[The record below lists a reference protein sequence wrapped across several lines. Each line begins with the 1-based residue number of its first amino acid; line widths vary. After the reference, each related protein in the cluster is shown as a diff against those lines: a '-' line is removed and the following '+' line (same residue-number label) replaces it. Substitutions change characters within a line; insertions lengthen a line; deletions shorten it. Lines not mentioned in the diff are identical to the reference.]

1 LSTTRC
7 EILEAPAGNG
17 GFDQETRVPELRV
30 HFRNRDSG
38 YNRKEFG
45 GTPLMNEVGLRVVAA
60 FDTEA
65 AFIGH
70 SCDLSD
76 PKAVT
81 CLQSVFV
88 T

>member
-1 LSTTRC
+1 
-7 EILEAPAGNG
+7 
-17 GFDQETRVPELRV
+17 
-30 HFRNRDSG
+30 
-38 YNRKEFG
+38 
-45 GTPLMNEVGLRVVAA
+45 MNEVGLRVVAA